1 MLERLLEEL
10 LQELAVIR
18 SARRFE
24 QMLLLL
30 YQCQSD
36 VERVVDQLPESQTRL
51 VPSGVLAKLRKPPH
65 WQS

>member
-1 MLERLLEEL
+1 M
-10 LQELAVIR
+10 IR